1 MTCMSESTKRSPSFM
16 APSTR
21 GRTVDRGSGVAA
33 PSLAPGRRAVKDRND
48 AKPGSPIWPS
58 FYLTLTGRII
68 RSPSSCIAC
77 DARSLGPTGLL
88 SLPLTHD
95 PRPHEAAA
103 AGHDSTMPDD
113 AVASSSSGR
122 RGIWTCACVQSWAAG
137 FKPRLSWSP
146 GGLSCHKSPSRGR
159 AGGQSSEPWQAVGS
173 HQAQDR

>member
-1 MTCMSESTKRSPSFM
+1 MSESTKRSPSFM

-68 RSPSSCIAC
+68 RSPSSCIGC
-77 DARSLGPTGLL
+77 DARSLGPTRLL

-95 PRPHEAAA
+95 PRPHEAAGE
-103 AGHDSTMPDD
+103 AGRP
-113 AVASSSSGR
+113 GL
-122 RGIWTCACVQSWAAG
+122 GAG
-137 FKPRLSWSP
+137 AGPYT
-146 GGLSCHKSPSRGR
+146 PS
-159 AGGQSSEPWQAVGS
+159 A
-173 HQAQDR
+173 